1 MYQAALEVD
10 LSYSYLIV
18 QWNSNSYSKKE
29 WKKKKKI
36 NKKTKFCS
44 HAYWNL
50 VEQSKNRNK
59 LEWAGIQAEA
69 EQGGDSYFVN

>member
-1 MYQAALEVD
+1 ME
-10 LSYSYLIV
+10 
-18 QWNSNSYSKKE
+18 
-29 WKKKKKI
+29 KKKKI